1 MTTQPLDRHRSR
13 TSHLVAHDREP
24 FTVTLDP
31 DWPSGVSA
39 PDSADLGDRLRRT
52 LEETQRLRD
61 GLRRERTQLREQ
73 ARFDGAFDEFVGA
86 SEALRPLFAQVN
98 QVAATDCPVL
108 LLGETGT
115 GKELV
120 ARQIHERSYRRERRL
135 VTVNCAAL
143 PAGLIESELFGYEK
157 GAFTGALKSTLGRFE
172 LADGGTILLD
182 EIGELPPE
190 LQPKLLR
197 VLQSGEFQRLGS
209 PRTVRVDTRIIASTN
224 RDLGRE
230 VSEGRFRADLFY
242 RLSVFPIT
250 LPPLRERASDIP
262 LLVWHFL
269 TRRQTALGRSV
280 RQVPEDF
287 MKALQSYAWPGNVRE
302 LENVVERA
310 LIMTQGQVLASDWL
324 GLGGAIPT
332 PSADWTLEQVERQHI
347 RSVLTACGWKV
358 AGKGNAA
365 ERLGLSRSTLQ
376 FRMKKLGIE
385 RPDRD

>member
-1 MTTQPLDRHRSR
+1 MTTQPLERRRS
-13 TSHLVAHDREP
+13 TAGLVAQDREP
-24 FTVTLDP
+24 STYELDAG
-31 DWPSGVSA
+31 WPSGASA
-39 PDSADLGDRLRRT
+39 LEPADLRDRLRRT

-73 ARFDGAFDEFVGA
+73 ARFEGAFEEFVGV
-86 SEALRPLFAQVN
+86 SEALRPVFAQVN

-115 GKELV
+115 GKELI
-120 ARQIHERSYRRERRL
+120 ARQIHEGSRRRERRL

-182 EIGELPPE
+182 EIGELPAE

-197 VLQSGEFQRLGS
+197 VLQCGEFQRLGS
-209 PRTVRVDTRIIASTN
+209 PRSVRVDTRIIASTN

-250 LPPLRERASDIP
+250 LPPLRERAGDIP
-262 LLVWHFL
+262 LLVWHFI
-269 TRRQTALGRSV
+269 TRKQAALGRSV
-280 RQVPEDF
+280 RQVPEEF
-287 MKALQSYAWPGNVRE
+287 MRALQSYSWPGNVRE

-310 LIMTQGQVLASDWL
+310 LIMTKGEVLASDWL
-324 GLGGAIPT
+324 GLGGAMAT
-332 PSADWTLEQVERQHI
+332 PSATWTLEQVEKQHI
-347 RSVLTACGWKV
+347 RTVLTACGWKV

-365 ERLGLSRSTLQ
+365 DRLGLSRSTLQ
-376 FRMKKLGIE
+376 FRMKKLGID
-385 RPDRD
+385 RPGRG